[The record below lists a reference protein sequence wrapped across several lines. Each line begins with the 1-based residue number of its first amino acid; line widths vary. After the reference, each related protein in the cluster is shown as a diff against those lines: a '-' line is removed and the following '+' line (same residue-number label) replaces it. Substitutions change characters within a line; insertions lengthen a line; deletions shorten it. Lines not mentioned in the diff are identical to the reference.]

1 MELSDQYNAD
11 SVNSCERLARIVL
24 SPRDIDPVTMYPKE
38 TFIGLRQ
45 DETGISFL
53 RFDLMGEEAFRQ
65 SGTERA
71 ESYNKN
77 SKKKCYTF
85 VGWMEGIAGEIEAL
99 SPGRIAI
106 TVNKPAERPE
116 HVNVEFLKDGDVVR
130 GIVTDA
136 EIMDVIDELY
146 HYLIYFK
153 I

>member
-1 MELSDQYNAD
+1 
-11 SVNSCERLARIVL
+11 
-24 SPRDIDPVTMYPKE
+24 
-38 TFIGLRQ
+38 
-45 DETGISFL
+45 
-53 RFDLMGEEAFRQ
+53 
-65 SGTERA
+65 
-71 ESYNKN
+71 
-77 SKKKCYTF
+77 
-85 VGWMEGIAGEIEAL
+85 MEGIAGEIEAL

-106 TVNKPAERPE
+106 TVNKPAERSE